1 MPEEGAEL
9 HPATAALQALQW
21 DDEEDT
27 PLGRRDGFS
36 LCLLVERIVEF
47 RQGPQIQRRRQ

>member
-21 DDEEDT
+21 DDDEDT
-27 PLGRRDGFS
+27 PLGRGETNALS
-36 LCLLVERIVEF
+36 LSCMIDIDF
-47 RQGPQIQRRRQ
+47 R